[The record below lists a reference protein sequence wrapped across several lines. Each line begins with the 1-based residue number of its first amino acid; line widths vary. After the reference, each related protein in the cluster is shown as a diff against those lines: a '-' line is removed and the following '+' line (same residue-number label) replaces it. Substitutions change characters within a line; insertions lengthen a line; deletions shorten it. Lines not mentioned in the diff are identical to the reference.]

1 MSEEELV
8 AAYVDGKI
16 GRRVFVRR
24 MVAAGLS
31 TAAALTYAGLIGP
44 SGVAFGS
51 GTSGTAGSGTSGG
64 YSGTSS
70 ADNSAG
76 GTDGGTTAGGSA
88 GGTVNDGSGGG
99 GGTGTAAGTGGA
111 NVRKKNKPGGAP
123 GS

>member
-16 GRRVFVRR
+16 SRRVFVRR

-31 TAAALTYAGLIGP
+31 TAAALSYAGLIGP
-44 SGVAFGS
+44 SGVAFGA

-64 YSGTSS
+64 YSGSS
-70 ADNSAG
+70 STGNSAG
-76 GTDGGTTAGGSA
+76 GTDGGTLAGGSA
-88 GGTVNDGSGGG
+88 GGGVNDGSGGG
-99 GGTGTAAGTGGA
+99 GATGTGGGA
-111 NVRKKNKPGGAP
+111 GGVNVRKKQIPGGAP